1 MKTDRKVV
9 LALVAHPDDA
19 EFLCG
24 GTLIRL
30 ADSGWQVHFASATAG
45 DCGTM
50 TETPW
55 SIAAIRTREGKT
67 AAESIGGTFHC
78 LGEPDGRLVYDRQ
91 SLQKTIDLFRKVAP
105 TLAFAL
111 APKDYH
117 VDHEVASQL
126 ARAASF
132 VYAAPNVSEHPLL
145 EGSGVPYLYYCDAL
159 EGVDPYGQPV
169 TPTTYVDISEQLERK
184 EQMLSCHASQ
194 REWLR
199 AHNGVDEFILS
210 MRREAQARGS
220 DIGVAAAE
228 AFVQHRGH
236 AYPKDDLL
244 AELF

>member
-1 MKTDRKVV
+1 M
-9 LALVAHPDDA
+9 
-19 EFLCG
+19 
-24 GTLIRL
+24 
-30 ADSGWQVHFASATAG
+30 
-45 DCGTM
+45 
-50 TETPW
+50 
-55 SIAAIRTREGKT
+55 
-67 AAESIGGTFHC
+67 
-78 LGEPDGRLVYDRQ
+78 
-91 SLQKTIDLFRKVAP
+91 
-105 TLAFAL
+105 
-111 APKDYH
+111 
-117 VDHEVASQL
+117 
-126 ARAASF
+126 
-132 VYAAPNVSEHPLL
+132 
-145 EGSGVPYLYYCDAL
+145 